1 MIGLTRRQQDAL
13 NFLIDFHDQNGIYP
27 SFDEIKDGIG
37 LASKSG
43 VHRLLTALEKRGY
56 IRRLPDRARA
66 IEVFSHV

>member
-13 NFLIDFHDQNGIYP
+13 NFLIDYHDENGIYP
-27 SFDEIKDGIG
+27 SCDEIKDGLE

-43 VHRLLTALEKRGY
+43 VHRLLTALEERGY
-56 IRRLPDRARA
+56 IRRLPYRARA